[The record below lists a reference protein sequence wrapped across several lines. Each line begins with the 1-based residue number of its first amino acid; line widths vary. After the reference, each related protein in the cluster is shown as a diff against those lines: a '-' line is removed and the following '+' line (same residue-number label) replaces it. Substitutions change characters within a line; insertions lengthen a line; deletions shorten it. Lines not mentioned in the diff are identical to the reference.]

1 MPAKGAEV
9 SAQTSTGTDADVLI
23 VGGGVIGLS
32 IGWRAAEQGM
42 RVVVA
47 DPQPGQGATHAAA
60 GMLTPIAEAAY
71 AEREIFTLGRDSLRR
86 YPAFVAELESVTGLA
101 TGFRQTGTLQVAY
114 DNDDLAML
122 AELRKLQETF
132 GVHLRQLSA
141 RECREAEPMLD
152 PSVRGGLLAADDGS
166 VDPRRLAA
174 ALLTAAE
181 GAGARIIPQAVTE
194 ISCAGGRA
202 IGGRLAD
209 GRQVTA
215 GHVVLAAGWQ
225 SGGLPGLP
233 SGIAPPLRPVKG
245 QILRLRTA
253 AASSAGDVPPGLLR
267 RTVRGI
273 VHGSSVYL
281 VPRDNGE
288 LVIGATQ
295 EELGPDTTV
304 TAGGVWELLRDARTL
319 VPGITELELA
329 DAVAGLRPGT
339 PDNAPVIGPSAL
351 PGLVMAT
358 GHFRAGVLLA
368 PVTAD
373 TVTHYLTT
381 GTADPLWQAFGPGRF
396 PARRPG
402 QPAAEEAGA
411 CR

>member
-1 MPAKGAEV
+1 MGP
-9 SAQTSTGTDADVLI
+9 QTSTSTDADVLI
-23 VGGGVIGLS
+23 IGGGVIGLS
-32 IGWRAAEQGM
+32 IGWRAAQQGM
-42 RVVVA
+42 RVVLA
-47 DPQPGQGATHAAA
+47 DPRPGQGATHAAA

-86 YPAFVAELESVTGLA
+86 YPAFIAELESVTGLT

-114 DNDDLAML
+114 DSDDLAML
-122 AELRKLQETF
+122 AELRTLQQTF

-166 VDPRRLAA
+166 VDPRLLVA

-181 GAGARIIPQAVTE
+181 GAGARIVPQAVTE
-194 ISCAGGRA
+194 ITCTRDRA
-202 IGGRLAD
+202 DGARLAD

-215 GHVVLAAGWQ
+215 AQVVLAAGWQ
-225 SGGLPGLP
+225 SATLPGLP
-233 SGIAPPLRPVKG
+233 AGVAPPVRPVKG
-245 QILRLRTA
+245 QILRFRGSA
-253 AASSAGDVPPGLLR
+253 ATSAAGLPPGLLR

-273 VHGSSVYL
+273 VRGASVYL
-281 VPRDNGE
+281 VPRDSGE

-304 TAGGVWELLRDARTL
+304 TAGGIWELLRDARTL
-319 VPGITELELA
+319 VPGITELEFA

-339 PDNAPVIGPSAL
+339 PDNAPVIGPSEL
-351 PGLVMAT
+351 PGLVLAV
-358 GHFRAGVLLA
+358 GHFRAGVLFA

-373 TVTHYLTT
+373 TVTHFLTT
-381 GTADPLWQAFGPGRF
+381 GTADPLWRAFGAGRF
-396 PARRPG
+396 PSRRPG
-402 QPAAEEAGA
+402 RPAAAQEASA